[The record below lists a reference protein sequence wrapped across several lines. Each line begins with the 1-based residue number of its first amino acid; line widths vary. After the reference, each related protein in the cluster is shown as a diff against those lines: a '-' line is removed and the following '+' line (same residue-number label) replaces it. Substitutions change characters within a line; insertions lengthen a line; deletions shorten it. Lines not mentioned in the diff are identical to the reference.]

1 MTLDLYPDT
10 PKTMFAEIALPV
22 PIRRTF
28 TYLIPPE
35 LIEAAAVGCGV
46 EVPFRNR
53 QLVGYVV
60 GIQDRPSADEQ
71 IDISK
76 VKSIEKVLDTEPL
89 VTDEILELT
98 RWAAD
103 YYASFWGEL
112 LKSALPA
119 GINTGRV
126 SAKRQLAVRTLGE
139 DLATDE
145 RPLSAAQLRILET
158 IDANGGDILLSDLLA
173 LSGSSSSPVR
183 TLQKRGS
190 VEIYERS
197 ITRDPL
203 AGSDIPDRDD
213 HSLTSEQ
220 SKAVDTITAAMDGGE
235 YRTFLLHGVTG
246 SGKTEVYI
254 RAMRS
259 ALAAGRS
266 ALMLV
271 PEVGLTPV
279 FAAKLRSVFGRDAAI
294 LHSRLSQGERFDEW
308 VRIRCGNARVVI
320 GTRLAVFAPLEDI
333 GLIVIDEEH
342 DQSYRAQ
349 ESPFYNARDI
359 AVKRASD
366 AGAVAILGSATPSI
380 ESYYNASI
388 GKYSLIEM
396 SSRASGAQLAAAEL
410 IDMAQVFRQTGRDVV
425 ISPQL
430 MDELSSAHARGDQ
443 SMVLLNRRGFSQ
455 FVFCRMCGESI
466 KCVNCD
472 ITLTYHRTSNKLVC
486 HYCNQERKQGVPDN
500 CPQCGS
506 EYLHFAGGGTE
517 KIEDILKKRFPDLE
531 IVRVDRDTIKRKGDI
546 EAVLGRFAR
555 GEIDILVGTQMIAKG
570 HDFPNVT
577 LVGVIGIDI
586 GLGLPDLRAA
596 ERTFQLVT
604 QVAGRSGRGAK
615 PGKVLIQ
622 TYHPDHYALRYG
634 KSQDY
639 RGFYREELK
648 YRERFSY
655 PPYYVLANI
664 SIKSRKQAAAL
675 RNAEIIRRSID
686 VFNDDRQARVLGP
699 AQASLSRLKNEFRYQ
714 VILKARTRRGL
725 RLLLDQALANAEK
738 KGCDMRSI
746 YVEIDPMNLM

>member
-1 MTLDLYPDT
+1 
-10 PKTMFAEIALPV
+10 MFAEIALPV

-35 LIEAAAVGCGV
+35 LIEAAAVGCRV
-46 EVPFRNR
+46 EVSFRNR

-76 VKSIEKVLDTEPL
+76 IKPIEKVLDTEPL

-145 RPLSAAQLRILET
+145 KPLSAAQLRILET

-203 AGSDIPDRDD
+203 AGSDLPDRDD

-308 VRIRCGNARVVI
+308 ARIRCGNARVVI

-396 SSRASGAQLAAAEL
+396 SARASGAQLAAAEL
-410 IDMAQVFRQTGRDVV
+410 IDMTQVFRQTGRDVV

-430 MDELSSAHARGDQ
+430 MDELSAAQARGDQ

-639 RGFYREELK
+639 KGFYREELK

-675 RNAEIIRRSID
+675 RSAEIIRRSID

-714 VILKARTRRGL
+714 VILKARTRREL

-738 KGCDMRSI
+738 KGCDMRSL